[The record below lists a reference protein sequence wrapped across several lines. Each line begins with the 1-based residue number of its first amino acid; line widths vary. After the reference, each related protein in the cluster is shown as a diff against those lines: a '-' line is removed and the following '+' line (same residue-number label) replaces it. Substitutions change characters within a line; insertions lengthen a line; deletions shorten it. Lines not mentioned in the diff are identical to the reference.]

1 MTAPPAPQPEQSP
14 TAETSSLLTEAAT
27 GMRTE
32 CLSSAPAAPRK
43 GLEGALLDALDLY
56 FAQLGN
62 QKPHALY
69 DMVVHA
75 VERPLILFA
84 LDRCEGNITKTSAL
98 LGLTRNTLRKKI
110 SRHQIQ
116 TSHPET

>member
-1 MTAPPAPQPEQSP
+1 MTAPPAPLPEHSP
-14 TAETSSLLTEAAT
+14 SLVPVKAGEAEAT
-27 GMRTE
+27 
-32 CLSSAPAAPRK
+32 PQPRK

-69 DMVVHA
+69 EMVVHA

-116 TSHPET
+116 TSHPES

>member
-1 MTAPPAPQPEQSP
+1 MTAPPAPLPEHSP
-14 TAETSSLLTEAAT
+14 SPLQANGGEAEPT
-27 GMRTE
+27 
-32 CLSSAPAAPRK
+32 PQPRK

-69 DMVVHA
+69 EMVVHA

-116 TSHPET
+116 TIHPES

>member
-1 MTAPPAPQPEQSP
+1 
-14 TAETSSLLTEAAT
+14 
-27 GMRTE
+27 
-32 CLSSAPAAPRK
+32 
-43 GLEGALLDALDLY
+43 
-56 FAQLGN
+56 
-62 QKPHALY
+62 
-69 DMVVHA
+69 MVVHA

-116 TSHPET
+116 TIHPES